1 MVEKAE
7 VKPESLLNLDDLLQC
22 PVCYEIPTG
31 QIFQCNEGHHVCG
44 RCKMR
49 LDVCPVCRALFFG
62 TRNYAMEELIS
73 NFRKMRSLKLG
84 SKASGSGS
92 SESSTPA
99 KETTSVEHENDANDD
114 ADENDEEE
122 SNTNVVERPPGPPQP
137 CSGLFRC
144 LCCKTGNSAK
154 LPSAR
159 LLNHLRYFHAPDLL
173 EGRSENGEYLQA
185 WQFSTVPGK
194 LVTAVRISDMGI
206 FFLTIE
212 INSDLVCAWLSMAAS
227 PWVAHEFSYTITIC
241 GNDREAIFSDCVWS
255 VRSCEGALKKRGHC
269 LVVKEQDAQAL
280 TAPSA
285 ISGKLSVR
293 RTPSDQLTA
302 QSQPRAVLRIANR
315 VNQDNRDLVD
325 MEPFLQELQ
334 DDVARL
340 SQAFAT
346 LGREANALVHSEA
359 RMLARIE
366 NFEHTPDTSSGVN
379 ARASDSDPEPTAERP
394 DSRQDRQ
401 GLSRNARRR
410 LRQRMRAALDGPIPP
425 VPPTPTNQIQ
435 AQPATTQPRQNAPVT
450 QPRQNDPINQQRL
463 NTPVTQLRQNAPVTQ
478 PRQNAPVTQPRQNI
492 PVTQPRQNAPVTQPR
507 QNTPV
512 TQPRQ
517 NASVTQPRQNT
528 PSTPMSSNVNQTRRD
543 APDTQPRENGLNV
556 FCGHAVVIE
565 SPAPAAPPVA
575 ASSSGASQ
583 SQAQSGNHNKKKRR
597 HRR

>member
-99 KETTSVEHENDANDD
+99 KENTSVEHENDANDD
-114 ADENDEEE
+114 ADDNDEDEN
-122 SNTNVVERPPGPPQP
+122 NTNIVERPPGPPQP

-144 LCCKTGNSAK
+144 LCCKTGKAAR

-212 INSDLVCAWLSMAAS
+212 INSNLVCAWLSMAAS

-269 LVVKEQDAQAL
+269 LVVQGRDAQAL
-280 TAPSA
+280 TAPPA
-285 ISGKLSVR
+285 LSGKLSVR

-302 QSQPRAVLRIANR
+302 QSQPRAVMRIANR
-315 VNQDNRDLVD
+315 VNQNNHTPDNDIA
-325 MEPFLQELQ
+325 PFLLELQ

-340 SQAFAT
+340 SRAFAT

-366 NFEHTPDTSSGVN
+366 NFEHAPDTSSGGN
-379 ARASDSDPEPTAERP
+379 ARASDSDAEPTTERAEP
-394 DSRQDRQ
+394 QQDRQ

-410 LRQRMRAALDGPIPP
+410 LRQRMRAALDGE
-425 VPPTPTNQIQ
+425 VPSLAPTQTNQVQ
-435 AQPATTQPRQNAPVT
+435 APPATTQPRQNV
-450 QPRQNDPINQQRL
+450 
-463 NTPVTQLRQNAPVTQ
+463 PVTQ
-478 PRQNAPVTQPRQNI
+478 PRQNAPVNQPRQDVPVTQPRQNVPVNQPRQNAPI
-492 PVTQPRQNAPVTQPR
+492 AQPRQNTSVTQPRQNAPVTQPR
-507 QNTPV
+507 QNT
-512 TQPRQ
+512 
-517 NASVTQPRQNT
+517 AVTQPRQNT
-528 PSTPMSSNVNQTRRD
+528 PSTPMRSNVNQTRPN
-543 APDTQPRENGLNV
+543 APDTQPRENGLNA
-556 FCGHAVVIE
+556 FIGHAVVIE
-565 SPAPAAPPVA
+565 SLAPVA
-575 ASSSGASQ
+575 PSPVAPSSSSASQ
-583 SQAQSGNHNKKKRR
+583 SQAQPQTGNGNRNKKKRR